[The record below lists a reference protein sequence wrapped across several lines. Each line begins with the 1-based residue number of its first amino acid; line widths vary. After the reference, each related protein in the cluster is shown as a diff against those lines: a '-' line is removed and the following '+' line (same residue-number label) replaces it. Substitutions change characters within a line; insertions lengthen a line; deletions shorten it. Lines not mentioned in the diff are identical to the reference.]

1 MATVGISSCHNCCDH
16 VANNFDRKETRVIP
30 LKDLTTV
37 TVFVELNFSHKQVG
51 NILQREHNVQD
62 PSNIFPYSTLDCSM
76 TTVSVVRISP
86 SEGLFPV
93 DLLLDDLKLIF
104 EDGNGVPLNEIHGAS
119 YSAGAAYWEFS
130 VDSSHLPAIISPE
143 DPIEVNDTIL
153 VVSLVEPASEL
164 YEFEVHVTTSPSGQP
179 IGDVPVEDL
188 IAYFEGTINDITVV
202 DRVNNQPTS
211 TLWKFC
217 VSAKESDAESHFDG
231 EPFEISDVMLT
242 AFPAPQ
248 AILMSLEPVDS
259 ETVVDPAVLAAQAAA
274 SVNLLRVS
282 FKAIMTVRPDGL
294 FEAQSK
300 ADLGKLVLGESILKV
315 KGVRYLC
322 MPARAASSV
331 KSSPVP
337 VASTASVK
345 ETLIADPVEKPVS
358 KVVTPAPSALP
369 KPPVTTESAAAV
381 MPPPAPPVKAPPAV
395 SPSKPQM
402 GTGIPV
408 HAVPPGQMP
417 PAKHAAPAPA
427 QAGKP
432 AVSSA
437 VAAAR
442 QRALER
448 AAAKT
453 TPATAKDG
461 LVLETEKTLQAKI
474 AFMPDCAERSVL
486 AALKYF
492 KYTCADK
499 LAAVVNPAAALELFE
514 TMKRQLI
521 EENLSSTIVTSVL
534 DALAAA
540 VRNGSADECAKL
552 CIQIRN
558 DIAVLDTDFLVD
570 LLKQNKE
577 AARRI
582 VGKDVILLLGNT
594 GAGKSTTIH
603 FLGGSEMQ
611 MVVDERSGRDHLK
624 VVNTLAQLESFV
636 TSSRSTSETI
646 HINAIDL
653 GNGITLCDTP
663 GFEDNRGIEVD
674 ISNGLGIA
682 EAVRGCRS
690 VRPLYLFS
698 FPSVGDRLDGVVE
711 VLKNPVQM
719 MAPVMERLPS
729 FNYWFTKFDL
739 NKYKDN
745 NRIFLF
751 ATQKLE
757 SLLELE
763 TPDETMISIFEDM
776 LRKIERRDCIAVNLD
791 PLQDNR
797 DQLLSE
803 LMSTPPIENP
813 AEAFQNFASGD
824 NLNKLK
830 VQISK
835 ISSAIDNAIARRAYP
850 IVAYRLSQLRT
861 LADCLK
867 LEECIKGYKDL
878 VTRVQEVADH
888 LQNASIDCF
897 NTIGSV
903 HDKTVENVL
912 RKVVLY
918 TCALYQMDEIREL
931 HFPNITHYPSSCAQ
945 QWLLLQKQLAS
956 TVVDMR
962 SAAEGNAAFLT
973 DLKTPFDA
981 VLINNQL
988 DVMQMTV
995 QALTEA
1001 FLQCGFDLAANAD
1014 VSGLLTSLQGEYKA
1028 ATDAL
1033 VFMFDSL
1040 SASFAAALTERNVPV
1055 SLACLDKIKSF
1066 PSLAQHGSAK
1076 WSEDYKQF
1084 LVAFKEEVTLQNKK
1098 AMEQLSVKLLLDD
1111 SEERISTI
1119 QFAFKMAF
1127 DVSSNLTYMED
1138 HYHPDDE
1145 IFSRFSGLKEVLNKS
1160 IETTKKK
1167 CADLGKPEA
1176 VEPFEKIKQRLTP
1189 FIKLRQMELIETNTI
1204 QSFTDLAETIRN
1216 LIAKAAGEVS
1226 TQIALLTGKN
1236 WNVQFKE
1243 FMERW
1248 LLLYGTLVLADLPME
1263 LCHGEYAA
1271 AELLLKQ
1278 CLVQLRDDIA
1288 GSSTSLIQFHP
1299 SLTFVHALKKYFE
1312 ENPSLN
1318 SPPSAAPE
1326 GPLASVTV
1334 TALLAEITSK
1344 FEERVTTV
1352 LVPFPAHFPTEG
1364 DLAEFKI
1371 DAESTLK
1378 VVRSLALA
1386 AAFQI
1391 GDYVA
1396 QMEQV
1401 KRFSA
1406 AHATAV
1412 GNKLATLFREIID
1425 ESTGTS
1431 EEVVS
1436 TKRDAANSVYL
1447 VIKYLKDTLS
1457 FYRLTGK
1464 RVLDNLSKQLNFNTT
1479 QMEELLLAVFHKE
1492 LLPVFKL
1499 WTSPDTSDMFKYLDV
1514 LLQAS
1519 EVPELPFEVLNAKWA
1534 VARALAQLDPLLKT
1548 ILTGLKMQVA
1558 NTYGTMERVFEERMR
1573 DINSDVSIDI
1583 KQQNYAK
1590 VHEFFESRNLSD
1602 PVQRTNFSPA
1612 LKELNESINSHVFA
1626 LKERAHKLVLT
1637 VHNSACINP
1646 LIEDLVKLFSAAS
1659 EFMAPYLEEPLKS
1672 TLYNQVIQIQV
1683 MLLFEITR
1691 FYKTADGFINHL
1703 DFMMAEQVFMAV
1715 EQIIGSMFVDNAQYN
1730 AFHGAHTKDRERID
1744 VDAKR
1749 LQIEAALTSI
1759 TAKYDAAIEKV
1770 LAEATVAAPKEIVPD
1785 MKTAPSTGMDDEEMW
1800 DTYGSVTK
1808 SVASTVSSTF
1818 ASVTKSVSKAVEK
1831 AMKPSNEQVPVD
1843 VLKQLLTAHPPK
1855 LYSEALLKASG
1866 VGRQL
1871 FYEGLEENLYSFLKE
1886 RLLKLTACCEGS
1898 VLTRDAKEQLLG
1910 ALSETSAFLSPK
1922 LMADIAVV
1930 VNELV
1935 AKINQDKINVQRELE
1950 EAKQTN
1956 DLHSFITRMMRYY
1969 STYNFQDCYA
1979 CKRHIASFVKSSV
1992 ARMEEY
1998 VRTGDIAIVLK
2009 KLPKAFQEWVW
2020 HLDQCVA
2027 FYNDWQFRT
2036 AVFRMDRH
2044 HDLREPQTSEV
2055 VLRFVQNLSL
2065 AIKKLFNEAHSITKD
2080 DPRVFQLLASQFE
2093 VFELYHTEI
2102 CKQTDAERFMY
2113 RLNRRLTAHWAPD
2126 ELTTLLT
2133 KIVSTFKSYTS
2144 RLETLATAT
2153 DLNPGELK
2161 ICLEIYEKSEALHAS
2176 ISQFASTNLSPMYPQ
2191 YNVLK
2196 GFSKQVPS
2204 FKVLKDSTVAEVFGK
2219 LASSVNAS
2227 IYMQQKYMTPNAID
2241 RDRAYAELYRSYQN
2255 LNKSAIL
2262 KAFINPAVADL
2273 GSITRDC
2280 DKHIT
2285 EELNKI
2291 KKHLIKDIEGSAEL
2305 NPKDHKS
2312 LTIWLDNLRSFAH
2325 AFDGSSLSQHA
2336 ATNLHEVNARFRAYL
2351 ERMVNLASRE
2361 KDNAKFLEYLFKL
2374 KQISVDVALLKK
2386 EVDGEIDVLLSKIK
2400 DISGST
2406 RIVNI
2411 GVLLNQGGPNSSLA
2425 QMIVAD
2431 HKAFEGNQLS
2441 VFNEKVSRFT
2451 LEDVLHDK
2459 HGIEGDSINYTSLR
2473 EQYALFITAYQLTV
2487 TRGLPSEVNAKRCL
2501 ECVAEAKRVAND
2513 PGIPLIDKV
2522 RQMMVQLFANWTL
2535 SNAEH
2540 FFDAA
2545 KVSEPQKGE
2554 RDAMIEK
2561 EKDQRN
2567 YLLQPHAGQIIAIF
2581 RMMGLDTPSGN
2592 PANQFIQIC
2601 TGEGKSVI
2609 LAVVSCLFALLGYS
2623 VDCACYSEYLSRRDY
2638 NSFSKLF
2645 TAFGVYEHITYD
2657 TFTELSE
2664 RYINATG
2671 DIRTA
2676 VQTILTTPKGS
2687 AWNKGP
2693 LQSNRGQKR
2702 KKVLLIDEVD
2712 VFFNKDFYG
2721 SAYRPLAKLA
2731 DPTITELLDTVWKNR
2746 ATTLNLAKVKA
2757 YKEYTAVTNKFPQWA
2772 SLIEESV
2779 KTMVYDL
2786 KNFEP
2791 NDSKIVGD
2799 RIGYKDQDKISFDVF
2814 YGYKTIFAYYKANSA
2829 GKISAASLQAKKY
2842 LVIDCGSFSF
2852 AEIPKEYSFVLG
2864 VSGTLRTLSAPEMS
2878 LLRNTYKIQKFSYIP
2893 SVYGTNA
2900 SSFAGDNG
2908 RDIKLEPQPAHF
2920 SAITREI
2927 DDRRTILGDTTG
2939 FKRPVLVFF
2948 ESTKILLEYYNS
2960 SAASQ
2965 LKPKIRMVTEEVSVV
2980 DKENIIRQATSP
2992 GSVTIL
2998 SREFG
3003 RGTDFIIYDERVSQA
3018 GGVHVIQTF
3027 LSEELSEQVQIRG
3040 RSARQGCKGSYS
3052 MLLSYANLEKFG
3064 IKEFGPGGSVN
3075 EMKTTGRYEKNL
3087 NEKRRLFFED
3097 KYKDTVQYVV
3107 QIAEDHRKAMD
3118 FRNALAT
3125 VPIAGE
3131 HGSVSKQVETHIMS
3145 FLQDR
3150 NKSRV
3155 IEAPAFITRTLVLM
3169 DATGS
3174 MSAVLTKAKNTVK
3187 TMFTEALQVLEKNNI
3202 TSAFEMQFAV
3212 YRNYNAPDPE
3222 LLQYSGWEHDP
3233 TNLFQFM
3240 DTVQANYGLGNEA
3253 VEVGFWHANNEL
3265 AAFKRD
3271 ERLQVILIGDV
3282 PPNNEMEVST
3292 RREDNNGGE
3301 SYWSGTRFRL
3311 KTHYSRELARL
3322 KNAGVTVHAFYVHD
3336 CARTAFESIAREGG
3350 GECKELDINT
3360 GTGAET
3366 LTGLVTER
3374 IIDATAG
3381 GGAEGQRLIADY
3393 RQMFPKGY
3401 MRG

>member
-1 MATVGISSCHNCCDH
+1 MATVS
-16 VANNFDRKETRVIP
+16 VI
-30 LKDLTTV
+30 
-37 TVFVELNFSHKQVG
+37 
-51 NILQREHNVQD
+51 
-62 PSNIFPYSTLDCSM
+62 
-76 TTVSVVRISP
+76 RISP
-86 SEGLFPV
+86 AEGLIPA
-93 DLLLDDLKLIF
+93 DMLLEDLKLII
-104 EDGNGVPLNEIHGAS
+104 EDGAGVPLNEIQGAS
-119 YSAGAAYWEFS
+119 YSAGAAYWEFT
-130 VDSSHLPAIISPE
+130 VESSHLPAIISPV
-143 DPIEVNDTIL
+143 DPIELNDTIL
-153 VVSLVEPASEL
+153 VVCLVEPTSEVF
-164 YEFEVHVTTSPSGQP
+164 EFEVHVTTSPCGQP
-179 IGDVPVEDL
+179 IGNVPVEDL

-202 DRVNNQPTS
+202 DQVNNLPEA

-248 AILMSLEPVDS
+248 AILMSLEPVDP
-259 ETVVDPAVLAAQAAA
+259 ETVVDPAVLATQAAA

-282 FKAIMTVRPDGL
+282 FKATMTVRPDGL
-294 FEAQSK
+294 FEAQSQ

-322 MPARAASSV
+322 MPARAGSSKSGVTTQSASTPST
-331 KSSPVP
+331 PIPTVP
-337 VASTASVK
+337 VTPPASVK
-345 ETLIADPVEKPVS
+345 EPLIADPVEKPVAKAVS
-358 KVVTPAPSALP
+358 PASSTLP
-369 KPPVTTESAAAV
+369 KPPVTNTAASPEAIV
-381 MPPPAPPVKAPPAV
+381 MPPPAPPVKAPPV
-395 SPSKPQM
+395 KSPPKQM
-402 GTGIPV
+402 GKGIPV

-427 QAGKP
+427 PAQPGKP

-453 TPATAKDG
+453 TTATAKDG

-499 LAAVVNPAAALELFE
+499 LAAVVNPAAAMELFE

-540 VRNGSADECAKL
+540 VPNGSADECAKL

-582 VGKDVILLLGNT
+582 VGKDVVLLLGNT

-603 FLGGSEMQ
+603 FLGGSTMQ

-624 VVNTLAQLESFV
+624 VVNTLSQLESFV

-653 GNGITLCDTP
+653 QLGDISFTLCDTP

-711 VLKNPVQM
+711 VLKNPIQM
-719 MAPVMERLPS
+719 MAPVIDRLPS

-835 ISSAIDNAIARRAYP
+835 ISSAIDNALARRAYP
-850 IVAYRLSQLRT
+850 IVAYRLAQLRT

-912 RKVVLY
+912 RKVVLH

-931 HFPNITHYPSSCAQ
+931 HFPIITHYPSSCAQ

-956 TVVDMR
+956 TVIDMR
-962 SAAEGNAAFLT
+962 SAAEGNAAYLT
-973 DLKTPFDA
+973 ELKTPFDA
-981 VLINNQL
+981 ALINNQL
-988 DVMQMTV
+988 DVMQMNV
-995 QALTEA
+995 HALSEA
-1001 FLQCGFDLAANAD
+1001 FLQSGFDLAANAD
-1014 VSGLLTSLQGEYKA
+1014 VSNLLTSLHAEYKA

-1040 SASFAAALTERNVPV
+1040 SASFAAALKERNVPV
-1055 SLACLDKIKSF
+1055 CLACLDKIKSF

-1098 AMEQLSVKLLLDD
+1098 AMEQLSVKLLQDD
-1111 SEERISTI
+1111 SEELITTVQS
-1119 QFAFKMAF
+1119 AFQMAF

-1176 VEPFEKIKQRLTP
+1176 VDPFEKIKQRLTP

-1204 QSFTDLAETIRN
+1204 QSFTDLAETIRT

-1248 LLLYGTLVLADLPME
+1248 LLLYGTLVLTDLPLE

-1288 GSSTSLIQFHP
+1288 ASSTSLIQFHP

-1318 SPPSAAPE
+1318 TPPSSAPE

-1334 TALLAEITSK
+1334 TALLAEITNK
-1344 FEERVTTV
+1344 FDERVTTV
-1352 LVPFPAHFPTEG
+1352 LAPFPEHFPMDG

-1391 GDYVA
+1391 GNYVA

-1412 GNKLATLFREIID
+1412 GNKLAALFREIVD

-1436 TKRDAANSVYL
+1436 AKRDAANSVYL

-1464 RVLDNLSKQLNFNTT
+1464 RVLDNLSNQLNFNTA
-1479 QMEELLLAVFHKE
+1479 QMEELLLAVYHKE

-1499 WTSPDTSDMFKYLDV
+1499 WTSPDTSDMFKHLDV
-1514 LLQAS
+1514 LLHAS
-1519 EVPELPFEVLNAKWA
+1519 EVPELPFEVLNSKWA

-1548 ILTGLKMQVA
+1548 ILTGLKMQVT

-1602 PVQRTNFSPA
+1602 PAQRTNFSPA

-1626 LKERAHKLVLT
+1626 LKERAHKLMLN

-1683 MLLFEITR
+1683 TLLFEITR
-1691 FYKTADGFINHL
+1691 FFKTADGYINHM
-1703 DFMMAEQVFMAV
+1703 DFMMAEQVFIAV
-1715 EQIIGSMFVDNAQYN
+1715 EQIIGLMFVDSAQYI
-1730 AFHGAHTKDRERID
+1730 AFHGAHSKDRERID

-1749 LQIEAALTSI
+1749 LQIEATMTSV
-1759 TAKYDAAIEKV
+1759 TAKYDAAIQKV
-1770 LAEATVAAPKEIVPD
+1770 LAEASVAAPKKAAPERN
-1785 MKTAPSTGMDDEEMW
+1785 PSTAMDDDEMW
-1800 DTYGSVTK
+1800 DAYNSTPKSVTS
-1808 SVASTVSSTF
+1808 SVSATVSSTF

-1831 AMKPSNEQVPVD
+1831 AMKPTNEQVPVE

-1898 VLTRDAKEQLLG
+1898 LLTRDAKEQLLG

-1956 DLHSFITRMMRYY
+1956 DLHSFITRMMQYY
-1969 STYNFQDCYA
+1969 STYNFQDCLA
-1979 CKRHIASFVKSSV
+1979 CKRHIASAVKSSV
-1992 ARMEEY
+1992 ARMDEY

-2009 KLPKAFQEWVW
+2009 KLPKAFNEWVW
-2020 HLDQCVA
+2020 HLDQCAV
-2027 FYNDWQFRT
+2027 FYRDWQFCT
-2036 AVFRMDRH
+2036 AVYRMDRYY
-2044 HDLREPQTSEV
+2044 DMKEPQTVEV
-2055 VLRFVQNLSL
+2055 VVKFMQSLSQ

-2080 DPRVFQLLASQFE
+2080 DPRVFQLLATQFE
-2093 VFELYHTEI
+2093 VFELYHTGI
-2102 CKQTDAERFMY
+2102 CKHIHAEKNMN
-2113 RLNRRLTAHWAPD
+2113 RLNNRLTFHWAPD

-2144 RLETLATAT
+2144 RLEALATAT

-2161 ICLEIYEKSEALHAS
+2161 LCLEIYEKSDALHTS
-2176 ISQFASTNLSPMYPQ
+2176 ISQFASTHLSPMYPQ

-2204 FKVLKDSTVAEVFGK
+2204 FKVLKDSTVAEVFSK

-2241 RDRAYAELYRSYQN
+2241 RDRAYAELFRSYQN

-2273 GSITRDC
+2273 GCITRDC
-2280 DKHIT
+2280 DKHLT
-2285 EELNKI
+2285 GELNKI
-2291 KKHLIKDIEGSAEL
+2291 KSHLIKDIEGTAEL

-2336 ATNLHEVNARFRAYL
+2336 ATNLHEVNTRFRAYL
-2351 ERMVNLASRE
+2351 ERMVSLASRE
-2361 KDNAKFLEYLFKL
+2361 KDNTKFLEYLFKL

-2411 GVLLNQGGPNSSLA
+2411 GVLLNQGGTNSSLA

-2459 HGIEGDSINYTSLR
+2459 HGIEGDSINYTVLR

-2487 TRGLPSEVNAKRCL
+2487 TRGLPSEVNAKRCQ

-2545 KVSEPQKGE
+2545 KVSDPQKGE
-2554 RDAMIEK
+2554 HDAMIEK

-2581 RMMGLDTPSGN
+2581 RMMGLDTPGGN

-2609 LAVVSCLFALLGYS
+2609 LAIVSCLFALLGYS

-2721 SAYRPLAKLA
+2721 SAYRPLAKLV

-2757 YKEYTAVTNKFPQWA
+2757 YKEYTAVTSKFPQWA

-2852 AEIPKEYSFVLG
+2852 AEIPKEYAFVLG

-2878 LLRNTYKIQKFSYIP
+2878 LLRNTYRIQKFSYIP

-2920 SAITREI
+2920 SAITREV

-2960 SAASQ
+2960 NAASQ
-2965 LKPKIRMVTEEVSVV
+2965 LKSKIRMVTEEVSVV

-3027 LSEELSEQVQIRG
+3027 LSEEFSEQVQIRG

-3118 FRNALAT
+3118 FRNALAS

-3131 HGSVSKQVETHIMS
+3131 HGSVSKQVETHIVS

-3212 YRNYNAPDPE
+3212 YRNYNAPDAE
-3222 LLQYSGWEHDP
+3222 LLQFSGWEHDP

-3282 PPNNEMEVST
+3282 PPNTEMEVSS
-3292 RREDNNGGE
+3292 RREDNHGGE
-3301 SYWSGTRFRL
+3301 SYWSGTRFRQ
-3311 KTHYSRELARL
+3311 KTHFSRELARL
-3322 KNAGVTVHAFYVHD
+3322 KNAGVTVHAFYVHS
-3336 CARTAFESIAREGG
+3336 CARLAFEGIAREGG

-3360 GTGAET
+3360 GSGAET